1 MKQNYDFKIDKIK
14 DLSSEEISLR
24 KKNLDLFY
32 QTGFPNKKDED
43 WKFSDLNS
51 ILSNNFNK
59 IANNDFLPREK
70 EFKIIDEFEHNFIS
84 LFNGK
89 LISKDFSYEEKN
101 KILINNF
108 NYKDNLVLD
117 SKNSLYFLNNALA
130 TGGFSLEISKNYK
143 LKKPLVVYNNF
154 SNSLKE
160 KIVNYKNSIILNE
173 NSELNLINFISN
185 SSKENFMVNILEN
198 IKVKKDSSLNNI
210 LINNSKCNCYFYKY
224 IKSDLEKNS
233 NFENYFLSSGL
244 KFNKLDIEINLNE
257 ENSNSSV
264 FSALNLIN
272 KEHQEIKTRI
282 NHNAPNCN
290 SYQKVKN
297 VLNDESKGVY
307 QGKIFVKNIAQKTD
321 AYQLS
326 KALILNDAAEFDAK
340 PELEIYADDVKCSHG
355 STSGSIDLNS
365 IHYLK
370 SRGIPEKEAYQ
381 MLINGFLCEI
391 LEKLSEGKIKNFL
404 KEKLE
409 RQING
414 Y

>member
-14 DLSSEEISLR
+14 DLSQEEINLR
-24 KKNLDLFY
+24 EKNLELFY

-51 ILSNNFNK
+51 IISNNFNK
-59 IANNDFLPREK
+59 IVNNDFLPGET
-70 EFKIIDEFEHNFIS
+70 EFKTIKEFEHNYIS
-84 LFNGK
+84 LLNGK

-101 KILINNF
+101 KILIDNY
-108 NYKDNLVLD
+108 NYKNELPFD

-130 TGGFSLEISKNYK
+130 TGGFSLEVVKNYK
-143 LKKPLVVYNNF
+143 LKKPLVIYNNF

-173 NSELNLINFISN
+173 NSELNLMNYINN
-185 SSKENFMVNILEN
+185 SSKENFMVNTIEY
-198 IKVKKDSSLNNI
+198 IKIKKDSILKNI
-210 LINNSKCNCYFYKY
+210 IVNNSKCNCYFYKY
-224 IKSDLEKNS
+224 LKSDLEKNS
-233 NFENYFLSSGL
+233 TFENYLLSSGL

-257 ENSNSSV
+257 KNSNSSV
-264 FSALNLIN
+264 FSALNLMN
-272 KEHQEIKTRI
+272 NEHQEIKTRI
-282 NHNAPNCN
+282 NHNTPNCN
-290 SYQKVKN
+290 SYQMVKN

-355 STSGSIDLNS
+355 STSGSIDLDS

-370 SRGIPEKEAYQ
+370 SRGISEKEAYQ
-381 MLINGFLCEI
+381 MLINGFLSET